1 LPGANQEDSG
11 EWQSREEDWIKFWKG
26 HGGSESLSKTGKVVV
41 DGKCSI
47 PHIEY
52 DLDFFFF
59 PETFF
64 VDLVLRNPLDAELNL
79 SNVTIVVKES
89 HSDDASSS
97 KSFLDVEVVEDVTL
111 GPRES
116 RTVRLRNQFSDL
128 LLNLWSQLLSNLHVQ
143 RR

>member
-1 LPGANQEDSG
+1 M
-11 EWQSREEDWIKFWKG
+11 I
-26 HGGSESLSKTGKVVV
+26 
-41 DGKCSI
+41 SI
-47 PHIEY
+47 
-52 DLDFFFF
+52 FFFL

-116 RTVRLRNQFSDL
+116 RTVRLRIQFSDL
-128 LLNLWSQLLSNLHVQ
+128 LLNLLQRSQLLSNLHVQ